1 MAHFAKMN
9 GDVVET
15 VIVVGNADIN
25 DLPFPQ
31 SEPIGIDFCKS
42 LFGQDTEW
50 LQTSYNNSFRK
61 WFAGPGFTYD
71 NMRDAF
77 IPPKPYPSWLFD
89 GSSWNWQAPVAYP
102 DDSKFYVWNEDLLS
116 WKLVEENVE

>member
-9 GDVVET
+9 GDVVEI
-15 VIVVGNADIN
+15 VIVVGNADIR

-31 SEPIGIDFCKS
+31 SEAIGVEFCKS
-42 LFGQDTEW
+42 IFGQDTEW

-71 NMRDAF
+71 SVKDAF
-77 IPPKPYPSWLFD
+77 VPPKPYPSWLFD
-89 GSSWNWQAPVAYP
+89 EEIWYWKAPVP
-102 DDSKFYVWNEDLLS
+102 CPTDGKMYVWNEETLS
-116 WKLVEENVE
+116 WTEMT